1 MDGETRRRE
10 ILNYIAQS
18 AYPVSGT
25 ALAQKF
31 DVSRQVIVQ
40 DIALLRAT
48 DHEILSTH
56 RGYILQ
62 KPKSAV
68 RVIHV
73 CHTDEQ
79 MEEELNIVVDFGG
92 TVMDVF
98 VRHQVYGE
106 LRASLQISSR
116 LKVRKFLEEIREGRS
131 SPLKDLTCG
140 QHYHTISADSS
151 QTLDAIEEALLEAG
165 FLIPEA

>member
-1 MDGETRRRE
+1 MDGETRRKE

-18 AYPVSGT
+18 TSPVSGT

-31 DVSRQVIVQ
+31 EVSRQVIVQ

-62 KPKSAV
+62 NPQSTV

-79 MEEELNIVVDFGG
+79 MEEELNTVVDFGG
-92 TVMDVF
+92 TVVDVF
-98 VRHQVYGE
+98 IRHQVYGE

-116 LKVRKFLEEIREGRS
+116 LKVRKFLEEIREGKS
-131 SPLKDLTCG
+131 SPLKDLTSG
-140 QHYHTISADSS
+140 QHYHTISADSD
-151 QTLDAIEEALLEAG
+151 QTLDAIEKALSETGILVSEV
-165 FLIPEA
+165 